1 MRSAG
6 ANDSGL
12 TNSYAR
18 WRSSRLGQITDAL
31 ERQLLFALIDPV
43 AGKTVLDVGCGD
55 GELALE
61 MVRRGAIVTAL
72 DADPAM
78 IATARRRTELTPTP
92 MQLIEGQVENLPFG
106 EGTFDFVVAV
116 TVLCFVRDARRAI
129 AEMAR
134 VLKPNGRLVVGELGR
149 WNVWAGYRRLRGW
162 LGNPTWQA
170 AMFRTAKDLG
180 DFVRAAGL
188 TEVEIR
194 GAVHYP
200 PCRFAAELLAPID
213 LWIGRQTTFG
223 AAFVAISATKPVQ
236 VAGDVRH

>member
-1 MRSAG
+1 MQAKTT
-6 ANDSGL
+6 AGL

-61 MVRRGAIVTAL
+61 MGRRCAIITGL

-78 IATARRRTELTPTP
+78 IVAARQRIKLTPAP
-92 MQLIEGQVENLPFG
+92 MQFIEGQVENLPFD
-106 EGTFDFVVAV
+106 EGTFDCVIAV
-116 TVLCFVRDARRAI
+116 TVLCFVPDARRAI

-134 VLKPNGRLVVGELGR
+134 VLKPDGQLVIGELGY
-149 WNVWAGYRRLRGW
+149 WSLWAAYRRLRGW

-170 AMFRTAKDLG
+170 AMFRTARELR

-213 LWIGRQTTFG
+213 LWMGRQTTFG
-223 AAFVAISATKPVQ
+223 SAFVAISATKAAQ
-236 VAGDVRH
+236 VAGDVHH